1 MDILKKKKTPKVI
14 VIVLL
19 IITVYAG
26 FCFGMF
32 YGQEITLENGVQ
44 VFFEAAFHPWRLR
57 ITPITKTAVLV
68 SLILWLLVYAYV
80 IGKQR
85 NYMPGRE
92 YGSGRLATPREVNK
106 MLMDPDESKNKI
118 ISEHIRISTDT
129 RLTGLNN
136 NVLIVGG
143 SGAGKTFYIVMP
155 NGYHCGNSSYVFCDP
170 KGELLRDIGNYL
182 EARGYTVRVLN
193 LVEMDASDCYNPFA
207 YIRSDEDITRLITN
221 LITNTTP
228 HGSKSSDPFWEK
240 GEAMLLQ
247 SIFLYVWYEY
257 PKQGR
262 IPNFRGVLELLNE
275 ADVDD
280 NGREESKLGEL
291 MYRLPENHPALITYK
306 KVCVGASDTIRSLVI
321 SANARLAYLENSRIL
336 HILDHDDMDLASL
349 GEGIYCNPDRK
360 TALFCVIPDNDTSY
374 SFIVGMLYTQ
384 LFQELYYVADHKYG
398 GRLPVP
404 VALWMDEFA
413 NCALPEDFTKIL
425 ATCRGREIS
434 CNIIIQNLAQL
445 KTLYKDAWEN
455 ITGDCDTLIYLGGNE
470 QSTHKYMS
478 EMLGKIT
485 IDKRSSGETTG
496 NHGSSSKNYD
506 VLGRDMLDPS
516 EVRKLDN
523 GKCLVFIKGFD
534 PVCDD
539 KYRTPEKEEFL
550 AAQALG
556 PYEREAEE
564 KELKDG
570 RDIFY
575 LNCRGNR
582 EASIF
587 YMVENHMGIFEES
600 EAFAELKDTEE
611 YLVSEVGQGYTY
623 SNTTVY
629 PAFSK
634 DGMPTMTGMGRITK
648 HRVIGYSCRD
658 RVIPADEDFL
668 KEIFCKRNRV
678 SEQGF

>member
-1 MDILKKKKTPKVI
+1 MDVLKKKKAPKVFFI
-14 VIVLL
+14 FLL
-19 IITVYAG
+19 FITIYAG

-32 YGQEITLENGVQ
+32 YGQEVTLENGVQ

-80 IGKQR
+80 IAKQR

-92 YGSGRLATPREVNK
+92 YGSGRLATPKEVNEK
-106 MLMDPDESKNKI
+106 LMDPDESKNKV

-129 RLTGLNN
+129 MRTPLNN
-136 NVLIVGG
+136 NALVIGG
-143 SGAGKTFYIVMP
+143 SGAGKTFRLVKP
-155 NGYHCGNSSYVFCDP
+155 NAYNCGESSLVFCDP
-170 KGELLRDIGNYL
+170 KGELLRDTGRYL
-182 EARGYTVRVLN
+182 ELHGYTVKVLN
-193 LVEMDASDCYNPFA
+193 LVEMGESDYYNPLA
-207 YIRSDEDITRLITN
+207 YIRSDEDVIKLITN
-221 LITNTTP
+221 FITNTTP
-228 HGSKSSDPFWEK
+228 HGQKSSDPFWEK
-240 GEAMLLQ
+240 SESMLLQ
-247 SIFLYVWYEY
+247 ALFLYVCHEF

-275 ADVDD
+275 ADVPEDGSEQSILD
-280 NGREESKLGEL
+280 ER
-291 MYRLPENHPALITYK
+291 MYRLPEDHPALVTYK
-306 KVCVGASDTIRSLVI
+306 KVRVGASDTIRSIVI
-321 SANARLAYLENSRIL
+321 SAHARLAYLQNEKIL
-336 HILDHDDMDLASL
+336 HILDKDDMDLRTL
-349 GEGIYCNPDRK
+349 GEGVYCNPDRK

-374 SFIVGMLYTQ
+374 SFLVGMLYTQ
-384 LFQELYYVADHKYG
+384 LFQELYYIADHKYK

-413 NCALPEDFTKIL
+413 NCALPDDFNKIL
-425 ATCRGREIS
+425 STCRGREIS
-434 CNIIIQNLAQL
+434 CNIIIQNLAQF
-445 KTLYKDAWEN
+445 KTLYKEAWED

-470 QSTHKYMS
+470 QSTHKYIS
-478 EMLGKIT
+478 ELLGKMT

-496 NHGSSSKNYD
+496 NHGSTSKNFD

-523 GKCLVFIKGFD
+523 RKCLVFIKGFD
-534 PVCDD
+534 PICDD
-539 KYRTPEKEEFL
+539 KYETPEKEEFL

-556 PYEREAEE
+556 PYERESEE
-564 KELKDG
+564 KDLKDG

-575 LNCRGNR
+575 LNCRGNK
-582 EASIF
+582 EASIC

-600 EAFAELKDTEE
+600 EVFAELKDTEG
-611 YLVSEVGQGYTY
+611 YLVSEIGQGYRY
-623 SNTTVY
+623 SNTTAY
-629 PAFSK
+629 PVFSK
-634 DGMPTMTGMGRITK
+634 EGMPVTTGMGRITK
-648 HRVIGYSCRD
+648 HEVIGYSCRG